1 MIPCSNSTLDKN
13 GIYSVNI
20 AFCNAMLEV
29 DTTTGRCSNG
39 FPLPVSME
47 YFRNNTQATR

>member
-1 MIPCSNSTLDKN
+1 MPCSSSTLDKN
-13 GIYSVNI
+13 GIYSVTM

-39 FPLPVSME
+39 FPLPVNIE
-47 YFRNNTQATR
+47 YFRNSTQATR